1 MSDEVRKKL
10 AGMRERLDEPG
21 IEKQYEAW
29 LKAYRDLKNS
39 LDLAKEK
46 GFAKGE
52 RKKAIEIAKN
62 LLEMGMPI
70 DSIMKA
76 TGLSREDVAKL

>member
-1 MSDEVRKKL
+1 MNNFEL
-10 AGMRERLDEPG
+10 LC
-21 IEKQYEAW
+21 

-39 LDLAKEK
+39 LDWAKEK

-62 LLEMGMPI
+62 LLEMDMTI
-70 DSIMKA
+70 DNIMKA
-76 TGLSREDVAKL
+76 TGLSQEEIAKLKAS